1 MGFEISKIG
10 DASLKTIANKAD
22 TNRDGYLDTS
32 ELENYEE
39 SLWAKSDKLKARK
52 SENDLNDT
60 TLAGVLSATGAL
72 FGMSIKNPLNTKL
85 LVSSKL
91 VKNLMRKGMR
101 ANEVRTL
108 ALGVGIFG
116 IGALGY
122 GIAELEAKV
131 RDKII
136 DKKLQNIDTTYDNL
150 SQLYELC

>member
-60 TLAGVLSATGAL
+60 ALAGLLSATGAL
-72 FGMSIKNPLNTKL
+72 FGLSIKSPLNTKL

-91 VKNLMRKGMR
+91 AKNLMRKGIR
-101 ANEVRTL
+101 ANEVRSL
-108 ALGVGIFG
+108 ALGVGVLG
-116 IGALGY
+116 MGALGY
-122 GIAELEAKV
+122 GVAELEAKV

>member
-1 MGFEISKIG
+1 MGFEISKID

-39 SLWAKSDKLKARK
+39 SLWAKSDTLKARK

-60 TLAGVLSATGAL
+60 TLAGLLAATGAI
-72 FGMSIKNPLNTKL
+72 FGLSVKNPLNTKVL
-85 LVSSKL
+85 TSKL
-91 VKNLMRKGMR
+91 VKNLMRKGVG
-101 ANEVRTL
+101 ANNIRSL
-108 ALGVGIFG
+108 AFCAGVIG

-122 GIAELEAKV
+122 GVAELEAKV

-136 DKKLQNIDTTYDNL
+136 DKKLQNIDTTCDNL